1 MNTFHDQYKNFS
13 SPYIHLVRGPA
24 EVTLVGTCQVLGK
37 DVSNNKV
44 FVAAGKILPFEI
56 NSDSKINIELSEGG
70 KSWVTDYFNAGT
82 AIWQDVIRKIFAKK
96 VRTLLII
103 GDTDTGKSTLATYL
117 LNLALKHAYRPAII
131 DADTGQGDLAP
142 PNAIGSAVVTE
153 QITDLREVDAQF
165 FEFIGNTSPLGF
177 EDIII
182 KAVKSALTKIHSYCN
197 LCIINT
203 DGYIL
208 NKGID
213 YKIKMAK
220 ELQPDIIVC
229 LGELPVFDRFR
240 IKTSSLV
247 LYGRTTYKMKKSRNE
262 RSERRLTQYIRYIR
276 EHDKNKITIRELKKA
291 KFVYRGITYSRI
303 RIDARGFLLLGRSV
317 QLEPKKLV
325 GMFVGLG
332 FQENI
337 VGFGII
343 TTVSQYRIS
352 IQTTTSIFNKVYL
365 SNSGISKYNTL
376 EFRTSISGH
385 ITRA

>member
-1 MNTFHDQYKNFS
+1 M
-13 SPYIHLVRGPA
+13 
-24 EVTLVGTCQVLGK
+24 
-37 DVSNNKV
+37 
-44 FVAAGKILPFEI
+44 
-56 NSDSKINIELSEGG
+56 
-70 KSWVTDYFNAGT
+70 
-82 AIWQDVIRKIFAKK
+82 
-96 VRTLLII
+96 
-103 GDTDTGKSTLATYL
+103 
-117 LNLALKHAYRPAII
+117 
-131 DADTGQGDLAP
+131 
-142 PNAIGSAVVTE
+142 
-153 QITDLREVDAQF
+153 
-165 FEFIGNTSPLGF
+165 
-177 EDIII
+177 
-182 KAVKSALTKIHSYCN
+182 
-197 LCIINT
+197 
-203 DGYIL
+203 
-208 NKGID
+208 
-213 YKIKMAK
+213 
-220 ELQPDIIVC
+220 C

-332 FQENI
+332 FQGNI